1 MPIYE
6 YKCTKCEKVFER
18 IVSVADS
25 SKAVFCDCSPKAK
38 AKKIIS
44 APSFRLEGW
53 VGMRLT
59 LRQVIKN
66 LVQSEDKSKKTNK
79 ETKKSDNS
87 KTLKRLINF
96 LNMKRTQIKNISAQE
111 IDSTFIIS
119 GW

>member
-44 APSFRLEGW
+44 APSFRLEGSGW
-53 VGMRLT
+53 YETDFKTG
-59 LRQVIKN
+59 IKKN
-66 LVQSEDKSKKTNK
+66 LVQSEDKTKKTNK

-87 KTLKRLINF
+87 KTSK
-96 LNMKRTQIKNISAQE
+96 K
-111 IDSTFIIS
+111 D
-119 GW
+119 

>member
-44 APSFRLEGW
+44 APSFRLDGSGW
-53 VGMRLT
+53 YETDFKTGSK
-59 LRQVIKN
+59 KN
-66 LVQSEDKSKKTNK
+66 LVQSEDKTKKTNK

-87 KTLKRLINF
+87 KTSK
-96 LNMKRTQIKNISAQE
+96 K
-111 IDSTFIIS
+111 D
-119 GW
+119 

>member
-44 APSFRLEGW
+44 APSFRLEGSGW
-53 VGMRLT
+53 YETDFKTGSK
-59 LRQVIKN
+59 KN
-66 LVQSEDKSKKTNK
+66 LVQSEDKTKKTNK
-79 ETKKSDNS
+79 ETKISDNS
-87 KTLKRLINF
+87 KTSK
-96 LNMKRTQIKNISAQE
+96 K
-111 IDSTFIIS
+111 D
-119 GW
+119 

>member
-44 APSFRLEGW
+44 APSFRLEGSGW
-53 VGMRLT
+53 YETDFKTGN
-59 LRQVIKN
+59 KKD

-87 KTLKRLINF
+87 KTSK
-96 LNMKRTQIKNISAQE
+96 K
-111 IDSTFIIS
+111 D
-119 GW
+119 

>member
-6 YKCTKCEKVFER
+6 YKCTKCEKVFKR

-44 APSFRLEGW
+44 APSFRLEGSGW
-53 VGMRLT
+53 YETDFKTGSK
-59 LRQVIKN
+59 KN
-66 LVQSEDKSKKTNK
+66 LVQSEDKTKKTNK

-87 KTLKRLINF
+87 KTSK
-96 LNMKRTQIKNISAQE
+96 K
-111 IDSTFIIS
+111 D
-119 GW
+119 